1 MNIETLKSENGKIH
15 QLAMDID
22 RVINAL
28 EYAESDNG
36 VAYKP
41 AALIKICINQLK
53 ENLSTLNNE
62 FGRDWPENK

>member
-1 MNIETLKSENGKIH
+1 MNIETLISENGKIH

-22 RVINAL
+22 RVINTL
-28 EYAESDNG
+28 EYAESDPD

-53 ENLSTLNNE
+53 QNLSTLNNDI
-62 FGRDWPENK
+62 GHDWP

>member
-1 MNIETLKSENGKIH
+1 MNIETLISENGKIH

-22 RVINAL
+22 RVINTL
-28 EYAESDNG
+28 EYAESDPD

-53 ENLSTLNNE
+53 QNLSTLNNDI
-62 FGRDWPENK
+62 GYDWPENK

>member
-1 MNIETLKSENGKIH
+1 MNIETLISENGKIH

-22 RVINAL
+22 RVINTL
-28 EYAESDNG
+28 EYAESDPD

-53 ENLSTLNNE
+53 QNLSTLNNYI
-62 FGRDWPENK
+62 GHDWPENK